1 MPVALQNE
9 KSSDKK
15 YDVNHVISLKPDVN
29 KGGQLFTTNC
39 RTCHKAGKEGSNIA
53 PDLTFISKKFPDKD
67 LLYAIIDPSA
77 AVAFGYEPWMI
88 TTKDNKTYYGFL
100 ISDNTESMT
109 LRDIGGNNHLLKKN
123 VIKSAQKQDKSLM
136 PEAAQIGLSDQDLAD
151 IMGFLKQVK

>member
-1 MPVALQNE
+1 MA
-9 KSSDKK
+9 
-15 YDVNHVISLKPDVN
+15 
-29 KGGQLFTTNC
+29 
-39 RTCHKAGKEGSNIA
+39 
-53 PDLTFISKKFPDKD
+53 
-67 LLYAIIDPSA
+67 
-77 AVAFGYEPWMI
+77 
-88 TTKDNKTYYGFL
+88 FL